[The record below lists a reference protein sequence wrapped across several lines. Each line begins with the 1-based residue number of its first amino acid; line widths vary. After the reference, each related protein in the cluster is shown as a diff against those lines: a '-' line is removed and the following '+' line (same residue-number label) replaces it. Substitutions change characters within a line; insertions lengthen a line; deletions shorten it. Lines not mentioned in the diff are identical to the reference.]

1 MTYLVRVPPML
12 GAAVLATIGVPLYA
26 LLGAAGEQEDFVR
39 SSPHNSRGCLA
50 CSVVPKLT
58 FWGGN
63 LFPLGYNSSPVRQW
77 TLQGHF
83 PAGRLLHAGGKCASG
98 GALCHQAGCKLG
110 LGSPSET
117 GDVPVFLII
126 CWNELVAEIGDA
138 NLLAASAHIY
148 LCCALRTGSFP
159 EPVHDVSSEAGY
171 RL

>member
-1 MTYLVRVPPML
+1 MKIWSKSSTIKIRRSPAPCFPGRCPPGNAPMTYLVRVPPML

-98 GALCHQAGCKLG
+98 G
-110 LGSPSET
+110 
-117 GDVPVFLII
+117 
-126 CWNELVAEIGDA
+126 
-138 NLLAASAHIY
+138 
-148 LCCALRTGSFP
+148 
-159 EPVHDVSSEAGY
+159 
-171 RL
+171 